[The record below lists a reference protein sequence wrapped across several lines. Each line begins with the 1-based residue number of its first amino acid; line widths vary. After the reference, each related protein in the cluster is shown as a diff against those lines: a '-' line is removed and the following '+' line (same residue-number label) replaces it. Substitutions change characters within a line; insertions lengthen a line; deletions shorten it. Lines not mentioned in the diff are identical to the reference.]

1 MENEHERNAVC
12 LINEER
18 ERERERE
25 RETHINRSRMV
36 MNGEVLVFD
45 NVDKPFFFYLF
56 FSLNFNL

>member
-1 MENEHERNAVC
+1 MENEHERDAVC
-12 LINEER
+12 LINE